1 MNNYFKIYFISGPV
15 NLENTKYVCTFA
27 MQNKIIMHY
36 LQDLFAA
43 GTLTASFKAF
53 FFFLFASDLSEK
65 EQKEIDAIIDQ
76 KMMNFQNTY
85 NPNSVRNTLRWLEEE
100 KYSKELSKDY
110 LGRGFLTELEELKN
124 TYLEFYKMYITEIT
138 NVDSKMKQI
147 ADLIAKNDQYI
158 LQISRLRMIIDPQIQ
173 LSQNIHK
180 QTKILYM
187 KVKGYWLNDEGVK
200 ERKFFKSLGRF
211 DSYPNGI
218 KDENAIQDGRA
229 KIREAMLVEYSSIY
243 KK

>member
-1 MNNYFKIYFISGPV
+1 M
-15 NLENTKYVCTFA
+15 ENRKSLHTFA
-27 MQNKIIMHY
+27 LQNKIIMHHLY
-36 LQDLFAA
+36 DLIAA
-43 GTLTASFKAF
+43 GTLSASFKAF
-53 FFFLFASDLSEK
+53 FFFFNAFELSEK
-65 EQKEIDAIIDQ
+65 DQKEIDAIIDQ
-76 KMMNFQNTY
+76 KMTNFQNT
-85 NPNSVRNTLRWLEEE
+85 NNSSSIRNTLRWLEHE

-110 LGRGFLTELEELKN
+110 IGRGYLTELDELKN
-124 TYLEFYKMYITEIT
+124 TYLEFYKMYITQISSE
-138 NVDSKMKQI
+138 DSQMKQI

-211 DSYPNGI
+211 DSYPKGI

>member
-1 MNNYFKIYFISGPV
+1 
-15 NLENTKYVCTFA
+15 
-27 MQNKIIMHY
+27 MHHLY
-36 LQDLFAA
+36 DLIAA
-43 GTLTASFKAF
+43 GTISASFKAF
-53 FFFLFASDLSEK
+53 FFFFNTIELSEK
-65 EQKEIDAIIDQ
+65 DQKAIDAIIDQ
-76 KMMNFQNTY
+76 KMMNFKNTY
-85 NPNSVRNTLRWLEEE
+85 NPSNVRNTLRWLEQE
-100 KYSKELSKDY
+100 KYSKDFSKDHV
-110 LGRGFLTELEELKN
+110 GRGYLTELEELKN
-124 TYLEFYKMYITEIT
+124 TYLEFYKMYLTEIT
-138 NVDSKMKQI
+138 NTDSQMRQI
-147 ADLIAKNDQYI
+147 ADLVAKNDQYI

-187 KVKGYWLNDEGVK
+187 KVKGYWLNDEGIK

-229 KIREAMLVEYSSIY
+229 KIREAMLVEYLSTY